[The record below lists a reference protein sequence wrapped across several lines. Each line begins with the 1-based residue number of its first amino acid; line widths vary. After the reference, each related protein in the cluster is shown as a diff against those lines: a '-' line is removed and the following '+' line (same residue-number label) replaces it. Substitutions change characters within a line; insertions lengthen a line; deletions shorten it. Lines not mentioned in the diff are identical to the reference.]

1 MWITLPCKER
11 DCVLCWEYG
20 MKAVDERGRYKSMK
34 IKGCVQRRKERH
46 MEYKFTS
53 ENFEEEVLK
62 SDKPVLVD
70 FYADWCGPCKMMA
83 PVVAQLA
90 DELEGKAK
98 VGKLNIDDCMDIA
111 GKYRVM
117 NIPTFLIIR
126 NGQEMERI
134 VGAVSKNELQKKIEQ
149 AMG

>member
-1 MWITLPCKER
+1 
-11 DCVLCWEYG
+11 
-20 MKAVDERGRYKSMK
+20 
-34 IKGCVQRRKERH
+34 

-126 NGQEMERI
+126 NGQGWSGSSERSPRTNCRRRSSRPWAEY
-134 VGAVSKNELQKKIEQ
+134 GAGGLPRPVNRKDNRFSFGRRVVFL
-149 AMG
+149 